1 MEQFRV
7 TFSPAVA
14 LTVLLQLSDTAE
26 RKEIFDVQF
35 LLPLER
41 SCLLVTYLV
50 QAV

>member
-7 TFSPAVA
+7 TFFPAVT
-14 LTVLLQLSDTAE
+14 LTVFLQLSDTAE
-26 RKEIFDVQF
+26 RKEVFDEF

-50 QAV
+50 QEV